1 MELEKAENLL
11 AQNNQEFIEEIQKYN
26 ERIWRGERE
35 VKNYKVKVLEQK
47 GLLEEKDFI
56 ISKLKLKNMDLEMN
70 SRMRVRS

>member
-1 MELEKAENLL
+1 MEKAENLL